1 MIDNILSGSAYLNVA
16 SYSGSTY
23 INGYAGLQCVGNM
36 RYNTASQKTEVFDGN
51 NWITLQSG
59 SATVSLSIEA
69 VSILHW
75 AEKKMIE
82 EQQLEKLAQEHP
94 TIKSLVDEINKRKEQ
109 IKMVQTLLNSPSNN
123 VTPSMVP

>member
-16 SYSGSTY
+16 SYAGSTY
-23 INGYAGLQCVGNM
+23 INGYAGLQGVGNM
-36 RYNTASQKTEVFDGN
+36 RYNTTSQKTEVFDGN

-59 SATVSLSIEA
+59 SATVSLSVEA

-82 EQQLEKLAQEHP
+82 EQQLAKLAQEHP

-109 IKMVQTLLNSPSNN
+109 IKMVQTLLNSPDNN